1 MAMSQPGSSF
11 ALWSQRMSIPG
22 LVKGGKLSAADLQE
36 NSKGIQCFKVKGC
49 KRNQGM
55 SVKKSTWD
63 REVEDTPQ
71 ETEERPPKFTST
83 YERGRG
89 AS

>member
-1 MAMSQPGSSF
+1 MSQPRSSF

-22 LVKGGKLSAADLQE
+22 LVKEGKLSAADLQE
-36 NSKGIQCFKVKGC
+36 NSKGIQCLEVKEC
-49 KRNQGM
+49 QRNQGM
-55 SVKKSTWD
+55 SVKKSAWD
-63 REVEDTPQ
+63 RKVEDMPQ
-71 ETEERPPKFTST
+71 ETEEHPPKFTST